1 MAERLNAPHSKCG
14 RPFGSRG
21 FKSPSFR
28 HFNTSFLLSK
38 LLLVCIPHIHKST
51 VPFRNAFHQISMLY
65 LWGASQSMSFILL
78 KKQRPKHGIL
88 GLCRKQGASL
98 QLQLLRLIYSLLFGW
113 QNKLIGFF
121 SFLGTFSWLWN
132 MSFCCNFT
140 HCLYSSA

>member
-28 HFNTSFLLSK
+28 HFNNSFLLSK

-51 VPFRNAFHQISMLY
+51 VPFRNAFHQISVLC
-65 LWGASQSMSFILL
+65 LWVQLVYEFFLV
-78 KKQRPKHGIL
+78 KKQRPKLGIL

-121 SFLGTFSWLWN
+121 SSLGTFSWLWN

-140 HCLYSSA
+140 SCLYSSA